1 MASTLLRD
9 KLKREIHEAVVHLK
23 DILQSEDALEW
34 VAEPK
39 EKIQELIDYLQ

>member
-9 KLKREIHEAVVHLK
+9 KLKREIKEAVVHLK
-23 DILQSEDALEW
+23 EILHDEDALEW
-34 VAEPK
+34 VAEPR